1 MEKLVKTTSSLG
13 KFLSSRQPYQ
23 TIAAFGSG
31 ILLGIIPNW
40 VVAGGTTVIW
50 FVAIATVVTWLLSR
64 LLPKGSEFDV
74 TIKNPQTI
82 RNQQEA
88 KMYAR
93 QGFIGF
99 VPLFTPKHDSTA
111 SKLSFEQRIE
121 AVKNLDFD
129 TLEVEQSN
137 FAPTIKAILS
147 HQRELKH
154 CWLLATT
161 GSASKAQGSIIF
173 AKLLAEY
180 LRQKYGIKC
189 NFYYGD
195 DYIISLDE
203 DSQVLGKTYDLVQQ
217 VFKEVKHKKLSAREI
232 VADITTGF
240 RSMTLGMILACLDEE
255 RDIEFIG
262 THYDERGKPD
272 GSLIP
277 IIFNFK
283 PQSRLESI

>member
-1 MEKLVKTTSSLG
+1 MRKLRHFLG
-13 KFLSSRQPYQ
+13 SRKPYQ
-23 TIAAFGSG
+23 TIAAFGFG

-40 VVAGGTTVIW
+40 VVAGGTYIVVFLAIIT
-50 FVAIATVVTWLLSR
+50 AIAWLASV
-64 LLPKGSEFDV
+64 LLPKAAEFDV
-74 TIKNPQTI
+74 TIKNPLTI

-93 QGFIGF
+93 KGFIGF
-99 VPLFTPKHDSTA
+99 VPLFTPKRDSNS
-111 SKLSFEQRIE
+111 SKLSFEQRLE

-129 TLEVEQSN
+129 ALEVEQSN
-137 FAPTIKAILS
+137 FEPTIKAITS
-147 HQRELKH
+147 HKRELQH

-161 GSASKAQGSIIF
+161 ASSSESQGSLIY

-180 LRQKYGIKC
+180 LKQRHGIQSD
-189 NFYYGD
+189 FYYGD
-195 DYIISLDE
+195 DYTISLDE
-203 DSQVLGKTYDLVQQ
+203 DSQVLGKTYDLVQH
-217 VFKEVKHKKLSAREI
+217 VFKEVRSKNLYAREI

-262 THYDERGKPD
+262 THYNESGKPD

-277 IIFNFK
+277 IIFSFK
-283 PQSRLESI
+283 PQSKLKTT